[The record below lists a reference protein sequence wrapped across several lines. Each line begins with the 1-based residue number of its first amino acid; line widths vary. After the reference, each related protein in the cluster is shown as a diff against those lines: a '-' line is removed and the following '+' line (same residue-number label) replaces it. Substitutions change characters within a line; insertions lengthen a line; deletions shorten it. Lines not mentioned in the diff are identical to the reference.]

1 MGPGV
6 LKCTINHRDGFAPAA
21 AGWPQGKWVGGRK
34 EEAAGELRFSKHMWA
49 PGPFQIPN
57 PGEKEMARITQSIQN
72 GLLWTCSLRE
82 VQETLW
88 FGSVTLTPI

>member
-1 MGPGV
+1 
-6 LKCTINHRDGFAPAA
+6 
-21 AGWPQGKWVGGRK
+21 
-34 EEAAGELRFSKHMWA
+34 MWA